1 MNLIIDKDQFIN
13 NAMNFFTVL
22 FETALENEYG
32 DIEIRTAKTRPPR
45 QYYLDSEEE
54 AAKLSYEL
62 CNQGI
67 DVYFGVNPRMNKDG
81 KKENVHWVTSFHAE
95 IDYGSD
101 GHGGKNS
108 IHKTYDEALN
118 KINSFRPEPTKVV
131 HSGGGFH
138 CYWVLRPPISV
149 NEYKLENIE
158 SINKGLT
165 KKLGGDVGTQDISRI
180 LRVPG
185 TFNFKLQHSP
195 RAVSQVGGSGK
206 KYSYKEFEGFVEN
219 VAEIHSRT
227 PTFIGRQIDIS
238 TLPISEKTRSL
249 IVSGNDGTYPSNS
262 EVDMAVITVLLNN
275 AGMKE
280 DEAIATIKSIFDDLR
295 YKVGEKYRNHSN
307 PAQYLKHTIESCK
320 ENKNL
325 TPEEAL
331 NPLFATGS
339 IGKTS
344 KGLQLNNLSFQ
355 EYIVRKYNMKLL
367 DQEKVFFIYNKK
379 CYEQL
384 TSEALNKLC
393 QFELGKYRGLFKKG
407 NLDEF
412 VHFAIGDVLIDNERA
427 TKDQLD
433 YLTLQNGLFNLD
445 ECKLIP
451 HTPDIFTTNLLPY
464 NYDPEAKCER
474 FIQYLNEI
482 FINDQNTIDFV
493 QEAVG
498 YVFHKALP
506 TPAMFLMVGGGSN
519 GKSVLINGL
528 VSLFGKENASN
539 ISLNKLNDDLF
550 ARQLFQKYINV
561 SSETPRIKDMNTDVI
576 KAASAGDWIVGRDLY
591 KPPMK
596 FRPYAKHFI
605 AMNELPFIGDDSYGM
620 WRRFKIINFPRTI
633 TEDEMD
639 RELENKLNKYL
650 PGMFNWALEGYKRL
664 RERNFQLNDSPS
676 MITSKNEFRNSI
688 NSARCFVNER
698 LVSSDNTNDRLKFSS
713 AYEKYVNF
721 CRTNSLPEIK
731 PKGKF
736 KQELK
741 GLGYNVDY
749 STLDGYQLFVF
760 RVKLIED

>member
-1 MNLIIDKDQFIN
+1 MLDKEESQS
-13 NAMNFFTVL
+13 NAMNFFTLL
-22 FETALENEYG
+22 FERTLENGYG
-32 DIEIRTAKTRPPR
+32 EIEIRTAKEKPPR
-45 QYYLDSEEE
+45 QYYFESEEK
-54 AAKLSYEL
+54 AAELCYEL

-67 DVYFGVNPRMNKDG
+67 DVYFGVNPRVGQGG
-81 KKENVHWVTSFHAE
+81 KKDNVHWVTSFHAE
-95 IDYGSD
+95 IDYGSNHAKD
-101 GHGGKNS
+101 S
-108 IHKTYDEALN
+108 IHKTYEDALL
-118 KINSFRPEPTKVV
+118 KINAFNPKPTIVI

-138 CYWVLRPPISV
+138 CYWALQSPVKVSDYSV
-149 NEYKLENIE
+149 QQLEA
-158 SINKGLT
+158 INKGLT
-165 KKLGGDVGTQDISRI
+165 RKLGGDVGTQDISRV

-185 TFNFKLQHSP
+185 TYNFKLQDNP
-195 RAVSQVGGSGK
+195 RLVSHVGGSGQ
-206 KYSYKEFEGFVEN
+206 KYDYKEFEVFAEN
-219 VAEIHSRT
+219 VAEIHKPT
-227 PTFIGRQIDIS
+227 PTFTGREIDIA
-238 TLPISEKTRSL
+238 TLPISDRVKFL
-249 IVSGNDGTYPSNS
+249 IVNGNDGRYPSNS
-262 EVDMAVITVLLNN
+262 EVDMAVITTILNN
-275 AGMKE
+275 SGMKE
-280 DEAIATIKSIFDDLR
+280 DEAIITIQSIFNDPR
-295 YKVGEKYRNHSN
+295 YKVGEKYRHHSK
-307 PAQYLKHTIESCK
+307 PAQYLQHTIESCK

-331 NPLFATGS
+331 DPLFATGS
-339 IGKTS
+339 ICKTS
-344 KGLQLNNLSFQ
+344 KGLQLNNLTFQ
-355 EYIVRKYNMKLL
+355 EYIVRKHNMKLL
-367 DQEKVFFIYNKK
+367 DQEKVFFIYNGK

-393 QFELGKYRGLFKKG
+393 QFELGKYRGLFRRG

-433 YLTLQNGLFNLD
+433 YLTLQNGLFKLD

-528 VSLFGKENASN
+528 ISLFGKENASN
-539 ISLNKLNDDLF
+539 VSLNKLNDDLF

-561 SSETPRIKDMNTDVI
+561 SSETPRIRDMNTDVI
-576 KAASAGDWIVGRDLY
+576 KAASAGDWIVGRELY

-664 RERNFQLNDSPS
+664 KARDFKLNDSPA
-676 MITSKNEFRNSI
+676 MIISKDQFRNSI
-688 NSARCFVNER
+688 DSTKCFSNDHLIVTNNS
-698 LVSSDNTNDRLKFSS
+698 SDRLKFS
-713 AYEKYVNF
+713 YIYDKYVNF
-721 CRTNSLPEIK
+721 CQSELLTK
-731 PKGKF
+731 KGKMKF
-736 KQELK
+736 KSELID
-741 GLGYNVDY
+741 LGYNIAK
-749 STLDGYQLFVF
+749 STTDGNQMMIFGA
-760 RVKLIED
+760 KLMEDEQVL